1 MTAVAA
7 GLRFATVPRTM
18 TRRRSGR
25 TLGYCLLFGLCCAD
39 TSRASQLPPGFVYLR
54 DVAPDVLQD
63 IRYAGL
69 DNFTGRKVPGYDAP
83 ECILQRRVAEALA
96 RVQAALREQSLGL
109 KVYDCYRPARATRA
123 FLRWISDDSASA
135 GDRRYYPRADKGTL
149 HTQGYISP
157 NSAHSRGIAVD
168 LTLVRLPATAQDAFD
183 PRARYGPCNGRAD
196 SRAPDN
202 SLDMGTGFD
211 CFDVMSQTNS
221 AAVSG
226 EQKEARALLR
236 TTMRKHGFA
245 SYWREWW
252 HFTFATEPGTA
263 LDFVIERPRN
273 RP

>member
-1 MTAVAA
+1 
-7 GLRFATVPRTM
+7 M
-18 TRRRSGR
+18 TRSRSGR
-25 TLGYCLLFGLCCAD
+25 ILPYLLLLGLFFVQTAH
-39 TSRASQLPPGFVYLR
+39 AAQLPPGFVYLR

-96 RVQAALREQSLGL
+96 RVQAELRERSLGL

-123 FLRWISDDSASA
+123 FLRWIGDDSASA
-135 GDRRYYPRADKGTL
+135 GGRRYFPRTDKSTL

-168 LTLVRLPATAQDAFD
+168 LTLVRLPAAAQDAFD
-183 PRARYGPCNGRAD
+183 PKARYGPCHGRAEI
-196 SRAPDN
+196 RAPDN
-202 SLDMGTGFD
+202 SLDMGTGYD
-211 CFDVMSQTNS
+211 CFDAMSQTNS
-221 AAVSG
+221 AAVSD
-226 EQKEARALLR
+226 EQKQARTLLR

-252 HFTFATEPGTA
+252 HFTFATEPGA
-263 LDFVIERPRN
+263 ARDFVIERPRN

>member
-1 MTAVAA
+1 
-7 GLRFATVPRTM
+7 M
-18 TRRRSGR
+18 TRPRGGP
-25 TLGYCLLFGLCCAD
+25 TLVYALLFGLCCAD
-39 TSRASQLPPGFVYLR
+39 TPHASQLPPGFVYLR
-54 DVAPDVLQD
+54 DIAPDVLQD

-83 ECILQRRVAEALA
+83 ECILQRRVAEALG
-96 RVQAALREQSLGL
+96 RVQAALREQSLSL

-123 FLRWISDDSASA
+123 FLRWIGDNSAAA
-135 GDRRYYPRADKGTL
+135 GGRRYFPRTDKSTL

-157 NSAHSRGIAVD
+157 NSAHSQGIAVD
-168 LTLVRLPATAQDAFD
+168 LTLVRLPAAAQNAFD
-183 PRARYGPCNGRAD
+183 PKAQYGPCNGRAEA
-196 SRAPDN
+196 RAPDN
-202 SLDMGTGFD
+202 SLDMGTGYD

-221 AAVSG
+221 PAVSG

-252 HFTFATEPGTA
+252 HFTFPAEPGTA
-263 LDFVIERPRN
+263 RDFVIEPPRN